1 MSVVKSSPSLYDD
14 LLFASEYDHKTAE
27 KWFRN
32 NISLLFQALVLYLM
46 FIVVARRY
54 LRERKGFE
62 LRGSLAIW
70 NFALVI
76 FSAIGFCKMLPTFI
90 ASYQRHG
97 IVATYSTFT
106 EIQDG
111 SCGYW
116 TMLWR
121 LSKIPEFVDTAFLVL
136 RKRKITFMHLFHHI
150 STSICVFF
158 VHEQFSEYNGL
169 INYFIHAIMYTY
181 FSLSAL
187 GFSMSP
193 KFAQF
198 ITTAQ
203 LIQFII
209 SEFIYLHVAYLSLTD
224 PAIAMNWLPFMI
236 TICTISAQLLL
247 WIEFMHVE
255 YFKNGGRKY
264 SKVVKKTE

>member
-1 MSVVKSSPSLYDD
+1 MSVVIGSPSLFDD
-14 LLFASEYDHKTAE
+14 LLFAPEYEHKTAE

-32 NISLLFQALVLYLM
+32 NISLLFQALFLYLT
-46 FIVVARRY
+46 FVAVARHY

-62 LRGSLAIW
+62 LRRPLAVW
-70 NFALVI
+70 NFALAI
-76 FSAIGFCKMLPTFI
+76 FSAIGFYKMLPAFV
-90 ASYQRHG
+90 ASYLRHG

-106 EIQDG
+106 EIQEG

-116 TMLWR
+116 MMLWR

-136 RKRKITFMHLFHHI
+136 RKREITFMHLFHHI
-150 STSICVFF
+150 STSVCVFF

-198 ITTAQ
+198 ITTVQ
-203 LIQFII
+203 LIQFIV
-209 SEFIYLHVAYLSLTD
+209 SEFIYLHVAYLSLTN
-224 PAIAMNWLPFMI
+224 PTITMNWLPFMI
-236 TICTISAQLLL
+236 TICTISSQLMF
-247 WIEFMHVE
+247 WIEFMRVE
-255 YFKNGGRKY
+255 YFRNGGRKY
-264 SKVVKKTE
+264 SKVVKKSE